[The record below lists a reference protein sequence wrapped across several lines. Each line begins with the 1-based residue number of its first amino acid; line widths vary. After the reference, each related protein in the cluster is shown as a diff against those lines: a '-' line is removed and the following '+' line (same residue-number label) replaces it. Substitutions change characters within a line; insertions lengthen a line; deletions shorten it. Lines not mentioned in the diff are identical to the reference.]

1 MPRGFPCGRPA
12 RSSGM
17 PAKRPV
23 YRQLVDRL
31 RKQAAAL
38 EPGAKFPTERE
49 VSERHGISRPTA
61 NKVLSALVAEGTLE
75 FRKGLGTFVA
85 ERALTYDLRHLLSFD
100 AQARAAGRQPST
112 RVVSCLAGRCAATED
127 RLGLAAGAQVW
138 RLVRLRLIDGQ
149 PCIVEH
155 RSVPVARCP
164 DLDRQPLEGSIY
176 ELFTAQYGFRLAGA
190 DQLVSAIAVDA
201 DDAHLLGLPCGA
213 PALEARATGLLADGA
228 ALWQER
234 TVYHPGVWRFRVQLG
249 GLPGS
254 SGRGLVPVG

>member
-1 MPRGFPCGRPA
+1 
-12 RSSGM
+12 M
-17 PAKRPV
+17 PAKRPL

-31 RKQAAAL
+31 RKQAAGL
-38 EPGAKFPTERE
+38 EAGAKFSTERE
-49 VSERHGISRPTA
+49 ISERHGISRPTA

-85 ERALTYDLRHLLSFD
+85 ARALTYDLRHLLSFD
-100 AQARAAGRQPST
+100 AQARASGRQPST
-112 RVVSCLAGRCAATED
+112 TVIGCTRSLSGPGED
-127 RLGLAAGAQVW
+127 RLGAGEVW
-138 RLVRLRLIDGQ
+138 RLTRLRLIDGL

-155 RSVPVARCP
+155 RSVPLARCP
-164 DLDRQPLEGSIY
+164 DLDQRDLAGSIY
-176 ELFTAQYGFRLAGA
+176 ELFTVGYGFRLVGA
-190 DQLVSAIAVDA
+190 DQLVSAIAADA
-201 DDAHLLGLPCGA
+201 DDARLLGLAAGA

-234 TVYHPGVWRFRVQLG
+234 TVYHPGHWRFRVQLG